1 METPML
7 LRIFLIALILVL
19 SFRFVGRLF
28 RAILMR
34 PSPTTRTSSKK
45 KPRRAID
52 DSQIQD
58 ADFKDL

>member
-1 METPML
+1 ML
-7 LRIFLIALILVL
+7 LRIFFFILVL
-19 SFRFVGRLF
+19 VLFFRFVGGLF

-34 PSPTTRTSSKK
+34 STTRTSSEK
-45 KPRRAID
+45 KPRHDID

>member
-1 METPML
+1 ML

-19 SFRFVGRLF
+19 FFRFIGGLL
-28 RAILMR
+28 RAMLMR
-34 PSPTTRTSSKK
+34 PTTHESSKK
-45 KPRRAID
+45 KPQRDID

>member
-1 METPML
+1 ML

-19 SFRFVGRLF
+19 FFRFIGRLF
-28 RAILMR
+28 LAIFTR
-34 PSPTTRTSSKK
+34 PPVQAPPKK
-45 KPRRAID
+45 KTVRDID

>member
-1 METPML
+1 ML
-7 LRIFLIALILVL
+7 LRIFFFALILVL
-19 SFRFVGRLF
+19 FFRFVGGLF

-34 PSPTTRTSSKK
+34 STTRTSSKK
-45 KPRRAID
+45 KPRHDID

>member
-1 METPML
+1 ML
-7 LRIFLIALILVL
+7 LRLFLIALILVL
-19 SFRFVGRLF
+19 FFRFVGNLF

-34 PSPTTRTSSKK
+34 PTTRASSEK
-45 KPRRAID
+45 KPLRDID

>member
-1 METPML
+1 ML
-7 LRIFLIALILVL
+7 LRLFLIALILVL
-19 SFRFVGRLF
+19 FFRFVGRLF

-34 PSPTTRTSSKK
+34 PTTSSKK
-45 KPRRAID
+45 KPLRDID

>member
-1 METPML
+1 ML

-19 SFRFVGRLF
+19 FFRFVSRLF
-28 RAILMR
+28 LAILMR
-34 PSPTTRTSSKK
+34 STTRTSSKK
-45 KPRRAID
+45 KPLRDID

>member
-1 METPML
+1 ML
-7 LRIFLIALILVL
+7 LRIFFFALVL
-19 SFRFVGRLF
+19 VLFFRFVGGLF

-34 PSPTTRTSSKK
+34 ATTRTSSKK
-45 KPRRAID
+45 NPLRDID

>member
-1 METPML
+1 ML

-19 SFRFVGRLF
+19 FFRFVGGLF

-34 PSPTTRTSSKK
+34 ATTRASSKK
-45 KPRRAID
+45 NPLRNID

>member
-1 METPML
+1 ML
-7 LRIFLIALILVL
+7 LRIFLIALILVMF
-19 SFRFVGRLF
+19 FRLVGRLF

-34 PSPTTRTSSKK
+34 PSPTESSKK
-45 KPRRAID
+45 NPLRDID

>member
-1 METPML
+1 ML

-19 SFRFVGRLF
+19 FFRFVGGLF

-34 PSPTTRTSSKK
+34 STTRESPKK
-45 KPRRAID
+45 NPQRDID

>member
-7 LRIFLIALILVL
+7 LRIFLIALVLVL
-19 SFRFVGRLF
+19 FFRFVGRLF

-34 PSPTTRTSSKK
+34 PGPTESPKK
-45 KPRRAID
+45 TPLRDID

>member
-7 LRIFLIALILVL
+7 LRIFLFILILVL
-19 SFRFVGRLF
+19 FFRFVGRLF

-34 PSPTTRTSSKK
+34 PTESSKK
-45 KPRRAID
+45 NPLRDID

>member
-1 METPML
+1 ML
-7 LRIFLIALILVL
+7 LRIFLFILILVL
-19 SFRFVGRLF
+19 FFRFIGGLF

-34 PSPTTRTSSKK
+34 ASPTTRTSSEQ
-45 KPRRAID
+45 KPRRDID

>member
-1 METPML
+1 ML
-7 LRIFLIALILVL
+7 LRIFLFILILVL
-19 SFRFVGRLF
+19 FFRFVGRLF

-34 PSPTTRTSSKK
+34 STTRESSKK
-45 KPRRAID
+45 NPLRDID

>member
-1 METPML
+1 ML

-19 SFRFVGRLF
+19 FFRFVGRLF
-28 RAILMR
+28 RAILMHLA
-34 PSPTTRTSSKK
+34 TRTSPKK
-45 KPRRAID
+45 KPLRDID

>member
-1 METPML
+1 ML

-19 SFRFVGRLF
+19 FFRFVGRLF
-28 RAILMR
+28 LAIFTR
-34 PSPTTRTSSKK
+34 PPVQAPPKK
-45 KPRRAID
+45 KTVRDID

>member
-1 METPML
+1 ML
-7 LRIFLIALILVL
+7 LRLFLIALILVL
-19 SFRFVGRLF
+19 FFRFVGRLF

-34 PSPTTRTSSKK
+34 PTTRTSSKK
-45 KPRRAID
+45 KPLRDID

>member
-7 LRIFLIALILVL
+7 LRIFLFILIIVL
-19 SFRFVGRLF
+19 FFRFVGGLF

-34 PSPTTRTSSKK
+34 ATARTSSKK
-45 KPRRAID
+45 NPLRDID
-52 DSQIQD
+52 DSQIED

>member
-1 METPML
+1 ML

-19 SFRFVGRLF
+19 FFRFVGRLF

-34 PSPTTRTSSKK
+34 PPVQAPPKK
-45 KPRRAID
+45 KTVRDID

>member
-1 METPML
+1 ML

-19 SFRFVGRLF
+19 FFRFIGRLF

-34 PSPTTRTSSKK
+34 PPAQAPPKK
-45 KPRRAID
+45 KSSLDID

>member
-1 METPML
+1 ML

-19 SFRFVGRLF
+19 FFRFVGRLF
-28 RAILMR
+28 RAMLMR
-34 PSPTTRTSSKK
+34 PTASSEK
-45 KPRRAID
+45 KPRRDID

>member
-1 METPML
+1 ML
-7 LRIFLIALILVL
+7 LRIFLFILILVL
-19 SFRFVGRLF
+19 FFRFVSGLF

-34 PSPTTRTSSKK
+34 STTRESSKK
-45 KPRRAID
+45 NPLRDID

>member
-1 METPML
+1 ML
-7 LRIFLIALILVL
+7 LRLFLIALVLVL
-19 SFRFVGRLF
+19 FCRFVGRLF

-34 PSPTTRTSSKK
+34 PTARTSSKK
-45 KPRRAID
+45 KPLRDID